1 MEIKNENLHSA
12 MRAYVEAAIEFVAG
26 SAKQAASSGSEDLDF
41 YWVHTR
47 YSSDLTEVP
56 QYESCFNELAR
67 DSEISKHLD
76 QHIGSYARGGH
87 SPSIENMMNRV
98 LDLGK
103 REDSYEFDP
112 DRFEQEYLLFEE
124 TFYSEAL
131 LCEAIAP
138 LQGVLLDVPAMSLS
152 HDTEISQLEE
162 EEMKPY
168 RAPSS
173 HWDKRW
179 CAIRVKYE
187 LPKIIGNKDGED
199 RFPKIQ
205 KERAIE
211 DQANDRIENV
221 VNALRLMGKC
231 DVYHS
236 GIIHR
241 TSKWLP
247 IQDHSVANRVLG
259 SGYITYSFG
268 DRDAQL
274 LKLLCEKL
282 DLPVV
287 RDALDVAI
295 RRFSDS
301 CVRHRNEDKVI
312 DLMIAAEALF
322 LRGAN
327 EGEKSF
333 RLALRAG
340 QFLAEGPAARK
351 VFDRMRIA
359 YHYRSVLVHGGK
371 PSFDRKLKKLDLMK
385 FAGEV
390 GDDIQAAIF
399 KALNLLG
406 TPEIGGSLG
415 DEYWNR
421 YLFGPVPDK

>member
-1 MEIKNENLHSA
+1 
-12 MRAYVEAAIEFVAG
+12 
-26 SAKQAASSGSEDLDF
+26 
-41 YWVHTR
+41 
-47 YSSDLTEVP
+47 
-56 QYESCFNELAR
+56 
-67 DSEISKHLD
+67 
-76 QHIGSYARGGH
+76 
-87 SPSIENMMNRV
+87 
-98 LDLGK
+98 
-103 REDSYEFDP
+103 
-112 DRFEQEYLLFEE
+112 
-124 TFYSEAL
+124 
-131 LCEAIAP
+131 
-138 LQGVLLDVPAMSLS
+138 
-152 HDTEISQLEE
+152 
-162 EEMKPY
+162 
-168 RAPSS
+168 
-173 HWDKRW
+173 
-179 CAIRVKYE
+179 
-187 LPKIIGNKDGED
+187 
-199 RFPKIQ
+199 
-205 KERAIE
+205 
-211 DQANDRIENV
+211 
-221 VNALRLMGKC
+221 MGKC

-236 GIIHR
+236 GIIHQ

-247 IQDHSVANRVLG
+247 IQDHSVTNRVLG
-259 SGYITYSFG
+259 SGFITYSFG

-274 LKLLCEKL
+274 LKLLWEKL
-282 DLPVV
+282 DSPVV

-340 QFLAEGPAARK
+340 QFLAEGSAARE
-351 VFDRMRIA
+351 VFDRMRLA

-371 PSFDRKLKKLDLMK
+371 PLSDRKLKKLDLMK

-399 KALNLLG
+399 KALNLLD

-421 YLFGPVPDK
+421 YLFGSAPDK